1 MLRISYQV
9 ILVLKTFK
17 FFNFGLFESFI
28 KSLFNFVLVLL
39 VRHQEVRVHMLTFI
53 LRRLDCLVQEYF
65 HLFLKESVKFR
76 FKLFFLN
83 LVLQTIVI
91 YFLVE
96 LFNCESE
103 DSFFKFLSQKYVSIA
118 GVELN

>member
-96 LFNCESE
+96 FFNCQSK